1 MKNHFSVVYAV
12 YNEEANLAR
21 SLESVTDFVD
31 EIIIVDG
38 QSTDQTVKI
47 AREFGAKVISTT
59 NKLNF
64 HVNKQMAIDAASG
77 ELILQL
83 DADEVVDKQL
93 RAFILQQ
100 LKNGPGKIAAWQ
112 LKRKNLFFATFL
124 TKGGQYPDPVIRLFW
139 RGQAFLP
146 ANDVHEQMQVQGKL
160 ATANGHLLHYA
171 NPDLSCYLRKFNTYT
186 SFKANQL
193 QEMQLPL
200 TAFNYWLYGWWLPWK
215 TFFNLFLR
223 HRGYCDGWAGF
234 LFAFFSGLHHR
245 VAYFKYVEA
254 TRSITGEGLRVY
266 FPTSKIDKLQTHR
279 GVGRY
284 RQWLLHSLTRQQKI
298 LAVSQPTSSEIH
310 HYLFF
315 DLYRKA
321 IKKPPAGQKLVITVH
336 DLIPLVFP
344 EHYPVGWR
352 GKLAFKHQRRWLNR
366 ADLIIADSQA
376 TKNDL
381 EKFFHLN
388 KEKIKVVY
396 LAANPHLSLPD
407 KVTIQQVKKDLHLP
421 AKYLLYVGDINYN
434 KNLPQ
439 LIKALKFLPND
450 LELVMVGKNFTP
462 APIVEWQNIQEQ
474 LDLSMVRSRV
484 HFLTTIKD
492 DSLLAAIYA
501 GAIAYV
507 QPSVYEGFGLPILE
521 AYRCG
526 CLVVCPKNSSL
537 PEVAGKAA
545 FYANSCQAQEL
556 ATTIKRVLRLSPRA
570 RQQHLA
576 AGFAQEQQFS
586 WEKTAQEMH
595 QLYSQLLAET

>member
-1 MKNHFSVVYAV
+1 MKNHLSVVYAV

-21 SLESVTDFVD
+21 SLESVVDFAD

-38 QSTDQTVKI
+38 QSTDDTTKI
-47 AREFGAKVISTT
+47 AKKFGAKIISTT
-59 NKLNF
+59 NKPNF
-64 HVNKQMAIDAASG
+64 HLNKQMAIDAAKG

-83 DADEVVDKQL
+83 DADEVVDRQL

-100 LKNGPGKIAAWQ
+100 LKNGPSKVAAWQ

-186 SFKANQL
+186 SFKAQQL
-193 QEMQLPL
+193 QEAQLPL
-200 TAFNYWLYGWWLPWK
+200 TAFNYWFYTWWLPGK
-215 TFFNLFLR
+215 TFFSLFIR
-223 HRGYCDGWAGF
+223 HRGYVDGWAGF

-245 VAYFKYVEA
+245 VAFFKYVEA
-254 TRSITGEGLRVY
+254 TRNITGEGIRVY
-266 FPTSKIDKLQTHR
+266 FPTSKIDKFQVHR

-284 RQWLLHSLTRQQKI
+284 RQWLLEAFREKKI
-298 LAVSQPTSSEIH
+298 LPVSQPDCSEIH

-315 DLYRKA
+315 DLYRRA
-321 IKKPPAGQKLVITVH
+321 LKKPPVGQKLVITVH
-336 DLIPLVFP
+336 DLIPLIFP

-352 GKLAFKHQRRWLNR
+352 GKLAFKHQRRYLQR

-381 EKFFHLN
+381 EKIFHLN
-388 KEKIKVVY
+388 KDKIKVVY
-396 LAANPHLSLPD
+396 LAANPNLSLPS
-407 KVTIQQVKKDLHLP
+407 KVEIEKTRKELNLP

-439 LIKALKFLPND
+439 LIKALKFLPSE

-462 APIVEWQNIQEQ
+462 SPIVEWQNIQEQ

-484 HFLTTIKD
+484 HFFTNIKD
-492 DSLLAAIYA
+492 DKLLSAIYA

-507 QPSVYEGFGLPILE
+507 QPSLYEGFGLPILE

-537 PEVAGKAA
+537 PEVAGRAA

-556 ATTIKRVLRLSPRA
+556 ANTIKRVLKLSESA
-570 RQQHLA
+570 KQKHLE
-576 AGFAQEQQFS
+576 AGFAQERQFS
-586 WEKTAQEMH
+586 WQQTAEQV
-595 QLYSQLLAET
+595 QLLYTQLLAEA